1 MQNLIKASY
10 LRFLMTLSQRIDRVT
25 DRVGSW
31 ATWLVLATIGVGFY
45 NVIARYVG
53 RLFGWQLSSNA
64 LIELQWHLFSLMF
77 FCGFAYI
84 FKHAENVRVDF

>member
-1 MQNLIKASY
+1 MQNLIKAFH
-10 LRFLMTLSQRIDRVT
+10 LRFLMTLSQRIDRVI

-53 RLFGWQLSSNA
+53 RLFGW
-64 LIELQWHLFSLMF
+64 
-77 FCGFAYI
+77 
-84 FKHAENVRVDF
+84 